1 MSEPNRIGTLALSL
15 KDPWVSDKALTR
27 SFLKFFIPFT
37 VVFIPVMYLLYPQEG
52 ILIPVIIFGALFAL
66 LLGHLA
72 YGKDK
77 WILTIPTVRR
87 RDKREYG
94 EIYWRL
100 VGFVESVLKETGFQY
115 VEVSDWPRKTYRI
128 VGKGFDVV
136 ISAAIDSDGIVER
149 FQMVIHPVTS
159 ENYVYID
166 GVKRRLSEAILGDGL
181 IWSYN

>member
-1 MSEPNRIGTLALSL
+1 MI
-15 KDPWVSDKALTR
+15 VSISVPYIFYTH
-27 SFLKFFIPFT
+27 
-37 VVFIPVMYLLYPQEG
+37 EG
-52 ILIPVIIFGALFAL
+52 ILIPIFIFGALIAL

-72 YGKDK
+72 FGKDK

-94 EIYWRL
+94 EIYWKL
-100 VGFVESVLKETGFQY
+100 VGYAETVLKEMGFQY

-128 VGKGFDVV
+128 VGKDFDVV
-136 ISAAIDSDGIVER
+136 ISAAIDSSGIVYR

-166 GVKRRLSEAILGDGL
+166 GVKRRLSEAIVGDRL
-181 IWSYN
+181 V